1 MRINQYVHTYK
12 CVYKFNNSKGI
23 TVNEIHEV
31 SCKKNR
37 KKDVGDELGGQISK
51 LNFLRSFVNKDLLKV

>member
-1 MRINQYVHTYK
+1 MYIKQYVHTHK
-12 CVYKFNNSKGI
+12 CVYKLNNTKGI

-37 KKDVGDELGGQISK
+37 KKDVGDERGP
-51 LNFLRSFVNKDLLKV
+51 N